1 MSQPTK
7 IPVTDE
13 LSLCLRAFANAK
25 SNEPFNGDASLDAKS
40 RKRPAASGWQVIF
53 DTETTVGASQS
64 LRFGTYQVRKDTTL
78 RETGIFYEPHAL
90 DAGSLRVI
98 ESYAAQR
105 GLQQITRDEFVDL
118 IIYQIGWKLRAT
130 IIGFNLPFDISRIAI
145 HHNSA
150 RGTMRGGFTFK
161 LSEQKIFPNIQVKHL
176 SQRAAFIQFAKPMGQ
191 MDSRGMRKRN
201 LRIAP
206 RRGHFVDCKT
216 LAGAL
221 FERSFTL
228 DKLSAFLKVPS
239 PKLEVDEFDGPI
251 TETLLDYAVRDV
263 QTTWECYAEL
273 IKRFERLG
281 LKSPTPDK
289 AYSAASIGKACLR
302 EMGIAPWQL
311 MQPDFPKQMLAEI
324 MSAYFGG
331 RSEVRIRREV
341 RQVVLCDFL
350 SMYPAVCTLMGLWR
364 FVIAQGM
371 TWQNST
377 AETKR
382 FLQTIDVDGLQ
393 KQQTWKSLT
402 TLVRVEPDADVFPI
416 RAAYDGEPT
425 ATIGLNYL
433 TNSNS
438 QWFTLADCIASK
450 LQTGNVPKVLET
462 VTFQPGPIQSG
473 LKPLNVGGNASYR
486 VDPVSTDG
494 FKRMIEMRQSIK
506 AEMRDAAGS
515 RREALDVEQNALKIT
530 TNSTAYGIYVEVNVA
545 TITVPVDVT
554 IYNSSSEPFE
564 CRTDKQEN
572 PGTFFHPLLASL
584 ITGAA
589 RLMLTLCERL
599 ITDQGLDWAFCDTDS
614 MAIAKPEAMS
624 KPCFQRRV
632 DSIVSW
638 FEALNPYDFG
648 GSILKVESVNFGL
661 EKREPVPLYCW
672 AVSSKRYALFNV
684 SLDGTPIMRK
694 VSAHGLGHL
703 LPPYD
708 SKSAPSSI
716 PEPDPSVLSYGVH
729 RWQSD
734 LWFKIVSAAL
744 AGEPDQVSLDYHPA
758 LTQAACSRYSA
769 TSPELLRWFK
779 HFNKGK
785 AYRDQVRPFGFLMAL
800 TADTFANM
808 NEAVVVDGPKRR
820 GRPSK
825 KQTIWPITTYAK
837 DRRSSLSRAFDRV
850 TGADVQ
856 LDDLASYADVL
867 SGYHLHPESKFLNG
881 DYLDRGA
888 TRRRH
893 IEAASTTHI
902 GKESNDWERQAVLGI
917 NADSL
922 VNYGV
927 AEAEVIEQ
935 LSNLVAEFGMPI
947 AAKALAVS
955 KPKLAAVVENSLT
968 SRAREMLSSL
978 ARRLPAAR
986 RRCVQ
991 QKEECAAELAHL
1003 RALVANRGLRA
1014 TARTQGVDPSNLR
1027 RRISRDRS
1035 Q

>member
-1 MSQPTK
+1 MSQQTK
-7 IPVTDE
+7 TSVTDE
-13 LSLCLRAFANAK
+13 LSLCLRAFAHTKTHGSSDRGK
-25 SNEPFNGDASLDAKS
+25 SHSG
-40 RKRPAASGWQVIF
+40 KRTKKLAASDWQVIF
-53 DTETTVGASQS
+53 DTETTVDASQS
-64 LRFGTYQVRKDTTL
+64 LRFGTYQVRKGTTL
-78 RETGIFYEPHAL
+78 REAGIFYEPHAL
-90 DAGSLRVI
+90 DAGSLQVI
-98 ESYAAQR
+98 EGYAAQK
-105 GLQQITRDEFVDL
+105 GLQLITRDEFADRV
-118 IIYQIGWKLRAT
+118 IYQIAWKLRAT

-201 LRIAP
+201 LRSAP

-228 DKLSAFLKVPS
+228 DHLSAFLKVPS
-239 PKLEVDEFDGPI
+239 PKLEVDGFDGPI
-251 TETLLDYAVRDV
+251 TEGLLDYAVRDV

-273 IKRFERLG
+273 IRRFERLS
-281 LKSPTPDK
+281 LKSLTPDK

-302 EMGIAPWQL
+302 EMGVAPWQL
-311 MQPDFPKQMLAEI
+311 MQPDFPKQMLANI

-341 RQVVLCDFL
+341 RQVILCDFL
-350 SMYPAVCTLMGLWR
+350 SMYPTVCTLMGLWR
-364 FVIAQGM
+364 FVIAKGI

-377 AETKR
+377 AATKR
-382 FLQTIDVDGLQ
+382 FLETIDLEALQ

-402 TLVRVEPDADVFPI
+402 TLVRVEPDGDVFPV

-438 QWFTLADCIASK
+438 QWFTLADCIAST
-450 LQTGNVPKVLET
+450 LQTGNAPKVLEA

-473 LKPLNVGGNASYR
+473 LKPYNVGGNASYR

-494 FKRMIEMRQSIK
+494 FKRMIELRQSMK
-506 AEMRDAAGS
+506 EEMRAAEGEQC
-515 RREALDVEQNALKIT
+515 EALDIEQNALKIT
-530 TNSTAYGIYVEVNVA
+530 TNSASYGIYAEVNVVTSA
-545 TITVPVDVT
+545 RPVEVT
-554 IYNSSSEPFE
+554 IYNSTGAPFE
-564 CRTDKQEN
+564 CHTDKQEN

-599 ITDQGLDWAFCDTDS
+599 ITDQGLEWAFCDTDS

-624 KPCFQRRV
+624 QPDFQDRV
-632 DSIVSW
+632 DPIVSW
-638 FEALNPYDFG
+638 FEALNPYEFG

-661 EKREPVPLYCW
+661 EQEKPEPLYCW

-684 SLDGTPIMRK
+684 SRAGRPVMRK
-694 VSAHGLGHL
+694 VSAHGLGQL

-708 SKSAPSSI
+708 AENAPACI
-716 PEPDPSVLSYGVH
+716 PKPDPSVLSDGVH

-734 LWFKIVSAAL
+734 LWFKIISAAL
-744 AGEPDQVSLDYHPA
+744 VGKPDHVPLDYHPA
-758 LTQAACSRYSA
+758 LSQAACSRYSA

-785 AYRDQVRPFGFLMAL
+785 AYREQVRPFGFLMAL

-825 KQTIWPITTYAK
+825 KQTIRPITTYAK

-850 TGADVQ
+850 TGTGVHM
-856 LDDLASYADVL
+856 DDLASYADVL

-881 DYLDRGA
+881 DYLDRGT

-893 IEAASTTHI
+893 IKAASTTHV

-917 NADSL
+917 HAGSQ

-927 AEAEVIEQ
+927 AEAEVVER
-935 LSNLVAEFGMPI
+935 LSNFVAEFGLPS
-947 AAKALAVS
+947 AAKSLAVS
-955 KPKLAAVVENSLT
+955 KPRLRALLDGKIV
-968 SRAREMLSSL
+968 SRALGVLPSI
-978 ARRLPAAR
+978 AKKLPAAR
-986 RRCVQ
+986 LRCAQ
-991 QKEECAAELAHL
+991 QKEERAAELGHL
-1003 RALVANRGLRA
+1003 RALVANHGLRA
-1014 TARTQGVDPSNLR
+1014 TARNQGVDPSNLR
-1027 RRISRDRS
+1027 RKLSS
-1035 Q
+1035 